1 MQKKERQSG
10 VELLRIISMFLVL
23 IIHANAFGVKWDALD
38 LDNSLASGI
47 TTIALQ
53 SVSCVCVNVF
63 VLISGWFGIRFSW
76 RGLTRF
82 LFQCFFFL
90 FGIYIV
96 MLFGGKTT
104 LSIEGLAGCFMFL
117 KWNWF
122 IKAYIVLY
130 FVSPVLN
137 RFLDA
142 TNERELKNIL
152 LLFFVFQTLYGWLTN
167 GAFFFEYG
175 CSVTSFVGL
184 YLLAQYVRRFL
195 LVRLVR
201 KQIWGGITL
210 LFVTLT
216 IVLFAIVCV
225 SAKFHVNFVV
235 GKIFAYTSP
244 FVILNALLLLLI
256 FVNIDKKGF
265 KNLVINKVA
274 MSSFAV
280 FLLHT
285 HPCVFSEYYQ
295 KTFIMLYESSPW
307 YVFLLLL
314 LMSST
319 IIFMAAVLIDQIR
332 ILCWNKIAN
341 HLFK

>member
-1 MQKKERQSG
+1 MG
-10 VELLRIISMFLVL
+10 
-23 IIHANAFGVKWDALD
+23 
-38 LDNSLASGI
+38 
-47 TTIALQ
+47 
-53 SVSCVCVNVF
+53 
-63 VLISGWFGIRFSW
+63 
-76 RGLTRF
+76 
-82 LFQCFFFL
+82 
-90 FGIYIV
+90 
-96 MLFGGKTT
+96 GGK
-104 LSIEGLAGCFMFL
+104 I
-117 KWNWF
+117 
-122 IKAYIVLY
+122 I
-130 FVSPVLN
+130 
-137 RFLDA
+137 
-142 TNERELKNIL
+142 
-152 LLFFVFQTLYGWLTN
+152 
-167 GAFFFEYG
+167 
-175 CSVTSFVGL
+175 
-184 YLLAQYVRRFL
+184 
-195 LVRLVR
+195 
-201 KQIWGGITL
+201 L

-225 SAKFHVNFVV
+225 SAKFHVNFVI

-265 KNLVINKVA
+265 KNSFINKVA

-314 LMSST
+314 LMSTT

-341 HLFK
+341 HLFNVSSI